1 MTDIR
6 PTDLEELI
14 VGQLRVFETDEQRS
28 AFRSFAIE
36 PLRIEQRWSY
46 GGETH
51 ACFVVARSQVEQVV
65 YCGTGFGP
73 AFPWSVQRIG
83 TADLG
88 TDGQWSAYL
97 FECFVSSSMWPH
109 PTPENF
115 ELKGPGERAE
125 T

>member
-1 MTDIR
+1 MTTT
-6 PTDLEELI
+6 PPVDLDELI
-14 VGQLRVFETDEQRS
+14 LEQLRFFDTDQQRN

-36 PLRIEQRWSY
+36 PARIEQRWSY
-46 GGETH
+46 GSETH
-51 ACFVVARSQVEQVV
+51 ACFVVARTQTEQVV

-73 AFPWSVQRIG
+73 AFPWSVQSLG
-83 TADLG
+83 ALELGADG
-88 TDGQWSAYL
+88 HWNAYL
-97 FECFVSSSMWPH
+97 YECFASSSMWPH